1 MSCCCCHIQ
10 IDCSKSL
17 YQSCCCC
24 FAEHMSSR
32 KFLSIVPWAPL
43 LSLLTIA
50 IAGSFMLLG
59 IEMICSSV
67 GVNVTVNMTRVSQG
81 AVLLVCL
88 IDLVFTYSVASNKLR
103 IHNAHCNAEGCRGYR
118 IKDGGNCC
126 SMLLRC
132 FCKLY
137 NVWLQL
143 LSWFAML
150 IILVLTIIVTWFS
163 GCSLFLVA
171 LCELSQP
178 AIQTLLDRIMEVDLI
193 SAGDGPLSDFVYV
206 SPGTNSSMVCDQSAD
221 ITTGSLYVL
230 IAGPIGL
237 LAQVVM
243 MLSFQVVA
251 SVSWRHMKDVRREE
265 ERAIN
270 GGETDIEM
278 KRQQIANSRKGG
290 SGCGAPSCPYG
301 CGPASGSAYGASG
314 GYENPYDAAGGPY
327 AGGPGAG
334 PATPTYGPGASFNN
348 NYPTTE
354 NI

>member
-1 MSCCCCHIQ
+1 MGGCISCE
-10 IDCSKSL
+10 IDCSKSM

-24 FAEHMSSR
+24 FAQHMSAR
-32 KFLSIVPWAPL
+32 KFLSVIPWAPIFC
-43 LSLLTIA
+43 LLTIG

-67 GVNVTVNMTRVSQG
+67 GVNVTVNMIRVSQG
-81 AVLLVCL
+81 AVLLVIL
-88 IDLVFTYSVASNKLR
+88 IDLIFTYSVASNKLR

-118 IKDGGNCC
+118 IKDGAGCC
-126 SMLLRC
+126 GVILRC
-132 FCKLY
+132 FCKMY
-137 NVWLQL
+137 NVILQA

-150 IILVLTIIVTWFS
+150 IILVLTIIVSWFS

-178 AIQTLLDRIMEVDLI
+178 AIQTLLDRIMEVELI
-193 SAGDGPLSDFVYV
+193 SGGDSPLSDFVV
-206 SPGTNSSMVCDQSAD
+206 VTNGTNASMVCDQSAD

-237 LAQVVM
+237 LAQIVM
-243 MLSFQVVA
+243 MLSFQIVA

-278 KRQQIANSRKGG
+278 KRQQMANSRMCGGGGG
-290 SGCGAPSCPYG
+290 SGGGSGGGGYSGGPACPYSS
-301 CGPASGSAYGASG
+301 GPYGASG
-314 GYENPYDAAGGPY
+314 CENPYNTSGGPY
-327 AGGPGAG
+327 AGSGPSAV
-334 PATPTYGPGASFNN
+334 GASFNN